1 MSPKEI
7 KSYTMRWNL
16 MQHSGQIV
24 LQLADNATRSI
35 PMTDP
40 AEFAAVAA
48 ILNQS
53 PVFLLP
59 ETNEITTKWEP
70 IEGN

>member
-16 MQHSGQIV
+16 MLHSGQIV
-24 LQLADNATRSI
+24 LQLADGAAKSI
-35 PMTDP
+35 PMNDP

-48 ILNQS
+48 ILNES
-53 PVFLLP
+53 PVYLIP
-59 ETNEITTKWEP
+59 ETNEIATKWEP
-70 IEGN
+70 VEGG